1 MSSITLG
8 QVAEFLA
15 WIAGVI
21 GSVSAIA
28 VVVVRFHNKSTTKML
43 EPINTEIAKMSTRLD
58 NSITDLKK
66 DLDTSI
72 KNLDISQCRNFLVRF
87 LGDMERGTEIDPV
100 EVQRAYD
107 IMEHYTEDLHMNSYI
122 KDRWDEVMNKYGKQN
137 KKDSK

>member
-28 VVVVRFHNKSTTKML
+28 VVVIKFHNRSTTKML

-58 NSITDLKK
+58 NSINDLRK
-66 DLDTSI
+66 DLDESI
-72 KNLDISQCRNFLVRF
+72 KSLDTSQCRNFLVRF
-87 LGDMERGTEIDPV
+87 LGDMERGTNIDPV

-122 KDRWDEVMNKYGKQN
+122 KDRWDEVMGKYN